1 MCIILEEKF
10 NKDVESLYFFVL
22 SDLYLVIY
30 DNYKNVK
37 D

>member
-1 MCIILEEKF
+1 MYITLEETF
-10 NKDVESLYFFVL
+10 NKDVESLHSSAL
-22 SDLYLVIY
+22 SDLRLVTH

>member
-10 NKDVESLYFFVL
+10 NKDVESLHSSAL
-22 SDLYLVIY
+22 SDLHLVTH